1 MREERKVDGDSNQEN
16 AMGKTVVKI
25 EGTSVEGPGSC
36 LIEGPLDPC
45 TIVIIG
51 ACGDLTRRKIILAL
65 FRLFMNSGLP
75 DPFLI
80 LGVDLND
87 MVAEAYRDFIKESIQ
102 GLSREKF
109 IEKDWN
115 AFASHLHYKM
125 INSEVDSAYDD
136 VAAFLKRRARDS
148 NLPANRLLYLAVPP
162 SQYVNIIRDL
172 GRAGLAHENENGSG
186 WSRVVI
192 EKPFG
197 RDLKSA
203 QDLDRHIHE
212 HFRESQIYR
221 IDHYLAKETVQNIL
235 MFRFANAIF
244 EPIWNRR
251 YIDHVQITAAETL
264 GVEHRAVYYEQAGVL
279 RDMFQNHMLQLL
291 AMIGI
296 EPPSV
301 FQADRVRDEK
311 VKVFRCLRPFPVSQI
326 DKHLVL
332 GQYVAG
338 TIGGKPVPAYR
349 EEPGIDEHSLIP
361 TFAMMKVFID
371 NWRWQGV
378 PFYLRS
384 GKRMAMKI
392 TEIAIQFKGVPN
404 LMFRNVLSESIHP
417 NMLVLR
423 IQPDE
428 RITLTFQTKVPGARV
443 CLQPVTMDF
452 HYSSVQ
458 IGTPLGAYEKVILD
472 CLLGDHM
479 LFVRQDGVEE
489 CWGFLSPILDVCET
503 CKDPEHALHFYE
515 AGTWGPREADDLMR
529 HEGCARHV
537 SQRL

>member
-1 MREERKVDGDSNQEN
+1 VNQDSNQGDRIGE
-16 AMGKTVVKI
+16 TVVNIGRPPLK
-25 EGTSVEGPGSC
+25 EGGSC
-36 LIEGPLDPC
+36 LIEEPLDPC
-45 TIVIIG
+45 AIVVIG

-65 FRLFMNSGLP
+65 FKLFQSEGLP
-75 DPFLI
+75 HPFLV
-80 LGVDLND
+80 LGADLNV
-87 MVAEAYRDFIKESIQ
+87 MTTEEYRVFIKEGIHE
-102 GLSREKF
+102 LSGEDL
-109 IEKDWN
+109 IEKEWD
-115 AFASHLHYKM
+115 AFVSNIHYQTIDPKA
-125 INSEVDSAYDD
+125 DSPYED
-136 VAAFLKRRARDS
+136 AAGFLKSALRDTGI
-148 NLPANRLLYLAVPP
+148 PGNRLLYLAVPP
-162 SQYVNIIRDL
+162 TQYVRIIQGL
-172 GRAGLAHENENGSG
+172 GKAGFATEDEEWGG
-186 WSRVVI
+186 WSRVII

-197 RDLKSA
+197 RDLQSA
-203 QDLDRHIHE
+203 QELNRETHE
-212 HFRESQIYR
+212 YFREHQVYR
-221 IDHYLAKETVQNIL
+221 IDHYLAKETVQNLL

-279 RDMFQNHMLQLL
+279 RDMFQNHILQLL
-291 AMIGI
+291 AMTAM

-311 VKVFRCLRPFPVSQI
+311 IKVFRSLRPFPI
-326 DKHLVL
+326 DQMDDYLIL
-332 GQYVAG
+332 GQYGAG
-338 TIGGKPVPAYR
+338 NIDGERVPAYR
-349 EEPGIDEHSLIP
+349 NEPGVDEQSLTP
-361 TFAMMKVFID
+361 TFAMAKVFID

-384 GKRMAMKI
+384 GKRMATKL

-404 LMFRNVLSESIHP
+404 LMFRNVLAEDIHP

-428 RITLTFQTKVPGARV
+428 RITLTFQTKIPGAKV

-458 IGTPLGAYEKVILD
+458 EGVFLAAYEKVILD

-489 CWGFLSPILDVCET
+489 CWAFLSPVLEACET
-503 CKDPEHALHFYE
+503 CKDRAKLLQFYP
-515 AGTWGPREADDLMR
+515 AGTWGPQAMDDFMEKDGR
-529 HEGCARHV
+529 IARIG
-537 SQRL
+537 